1 MLRAV
6 PHTPVTSAPSTLAI
20 WTAMVPTPPEAPLIR
35 TRVPAPT
42 CATSRMA
49 TSAASPV
56 ITDAAASVNVSPAGF
71 LTSWAAGTATYC
83 AKAPAR
89 SQVDPSTSSPGTR
102 SVTRPPTASTTPA
115 TSLPRTARFGRRSPE
130 AQAAD
135 VRHSGDGGPVR
146 GVDTGGPHPDQDVVG
161 ADRRHGDLFEPEHP
175 LRRAVAVLDDG
186 THGQWIDR
194 HGVLLL
200 RVESAGRQLPR
211 LDRCR
216 PAAAAGCLP
225 AGCRAVRHGLPSWSG
240 DVGDTLSYPYDVRV
254 NAYDVR
260 VDFTA

>member
-20 WTAMVPTPPEAPLIR
+20 WTAMVPTPPEAPLTR

-71 LTSWAAGTATYC
+71 PASWAAGTTTYW
-83 AKAPAR
+83 ANAPAR

-130 AQAAD
+130 ARRPMYGTPVTVAQ
-135 VRHSGDGGPVR
+135 SGVLTLVARTRTRTSPAP
-146 GVDTGGPHPDQDVVG
+146 TGGTGISSSRSTRSG
-161 ADRRHGDLFEPEHP
+161 AP
-175 LRRAVAVLDDG
+175 
-186 THGQWIDR
+186 
-194 HGVLLL
+194 
-200 RVESAGRQLPR
+200 
-211 LDRCR
+211 
-216 PAAAAGCLP
+216 
-225 AGCRAVRHGLPSWSG
+225 
-240 DVGDTLSYPYDVRV
+240 
-254 NAYDVR
+254 
-260 VDFTA
+260 